1 MYPEQPR
8 PGPAPQRRA
17 DSPPGGT
24 WSTGLLQGLLQSARP
39 PPFCSLLPRVHAAD
53 VAAAQPAQM
62 PSSSSS
68 STSPPPIP
76 SPSAMW
82 SNMDGPELTETGWDR
97 IKDLF
102 QMELEVDLLSPCSA
116 KHMYPEELTSVIKSG
131 VVGALAGMLYGGLP
145 AAHHA
150 RQSYI
155 QISQAELYSSRV
167 EAVVSGLSE
176 CGSVINSTVEQ
187 RWQNSVSTGLSV
199 YRDKN
204 ALSHYAA
211 AGAVTGGLFRLN
223 LGLGGLLVGA
233 VIGAVLGAE
242 STLAASCAPP
252 SNPLSPSWTP
262 TPPPSSL
269 FTGPEGLMCIA
280 EGRVLAFCRAHRAK
294 SGSDCVM
301 GNECEVFDVTGHLER
316 LMCANSPGP
325 VRCRLP
331 TGALIVGMQSM
342 AGDNSR
348 DRRRRERRELYDLK
362 LAEWTDRLNVTEELI
377 GDLNVGSQAEEA
389 NEDMQRIQELL
400 SLPKNEDVTQES
412 PSQ

>member
-17 DSPPGGT
+17 DSPSGGT

-68 STSPPPIP
+68 SSSSTSPPPIP

-82 SNMDGPELTETGWDR
+82 SNMGRPELANTGWGR

-102 QMELEVDLLSPCSA
+102 EMDE
-116 KHMYPEELTSVIKSG
+116 KHTYPEELTSVIKSG
-131 VVGALAGMLYGGLP
+131 VVGALAGLLYGGVP
-145 AAHHA
+145 AARHA

-155 QISQAELYSSRV
+155 QVSQAELYSSRV
-167 EAVVSGLSE
+167 EAVRSAHSAAIRGFVRYGW
-176 CGSVINSTVEQ
+176 
-187 RWQNSVSTGLSV
+187 RWSWRVAAFVTLFNSVSTGLSV

-204 ALSHYAA
+204 AVSHYVA

-223 LGLGGLLVGA
+223 LGPGGLLAGTL
-233 VIGAVLGAE
+233 IGVVLG
-242 STLAASCAPP
+242 
-252 SNPLSPSWTP
+252 
-262 TPPPSSL
+262 
-269 FTGPEGLMCIA
+269 
-280 EGRVLAFCRAHRAK
+280 
-294 SGSDCVM
+294 
-301 GNECEVFDVTGHLER
+301 
-316 LMCANSPGP
+316 
-325 VRCRLP
+325 LP
-331 TGALIVGMQSM
+331 TGALIVGMRSM

-348 DRRRRERRELYDLK
+348 DQRRRERSELYDLK

-377 GDLNVGSQAEEA
+377 GDLNVGSQAEEV
-389 NEDMQRIQELL
+389 NTDMQRIQELL
-400 SLPKNEDVTQES
+400 SLPKNEDVTHES

>member
-82 SNMDGPELTETGWDR
+82 SNMGGPELTDTGWDR

-102 QMELEVDLLSPCSA
+102 QMDA

-131 VVGALAGMLYGGLP
+131 VVGALAGMLYGGVP

-155 QISQAELYSSRV
+155 QISQAELYGSRV
-167 EAVVSGLSE
+167 EAVRSAHNAAIRGFVRYGW
-176 CGSVINSTVEQ
+176 
-187 RWQNSVSTGLSV
+187 RWSWRVAAFVTLFNSVSTGLSV

-223 LGLGGLLVGA
+223 LGLGGLLAGA
-233 VIGAVLGAE
+233 VIGAVLG
-242 STLAASCAPP
+242 
-252 SNPLSPSWTP
+252 
-262 TPPPSSL
+262 
-269 FTGPEGLMCIA
+269 
-280 EGRVLAFCRAHRAK
+280 
-294 SGSDCVM
+294 
-301 GNECEVFDVTGHLER
+301 
-316 LMCANSPGP
+316 
-325 VRCRLP
+325 LP

-348 DRRRRERRELYDLK
+348 DQRRRARRELYDLK

-400 SLPKNEDVTQES
+400 SLPKSEDVES